1 MPIRRE
7 SPRESFK
14 RTELKQLE
22 KYKLAL
28 ALVNLNTSVLSL
40 LTLALQAKQDGKR
53 RRMLL
58 FLSAAA
64 LCSEVLDLNSQL
76 ASLPLQQS
84 ANCGRYREPS
94 EFDSTTFYEQFRL
107 RREHFWMFMQALQ
120 GTDTARAPLTFR
132 FGRHWHR
139 VTMGAHHILMI
150 LLRRLAYPAR

>member
-53 RRMLL
+53 RRMLC

-94 EFDSTTFYEQFRL
+94 EFHSTTFY
-107 RREHFWMFMQALQ
+107 
-120 GTDTARAPLTFR
+120 D
-132 FGRHWHR
+132 
-139 VTMGAHHILMI
+139 
-150 LLRRLAYPAR
+150 